1 MIANVS
7 TLDWISLAVA
17 AICAGLAW
25 LAKQQSLPI
34 GARRW
39 LGRIGQKQILEFV
52 QQAEA
57 FAEMTP
63 DEKRAWVVAKLQGF
77 TIDKLGFPVP
87 TSIANLLVEFVYL
100 AWKRA
105 KR

>member
-1 MIANVS
+1 MF
-7 TLDWISLAVA
+7 DWALVA
-17 AICAGLAW
+17 AALISAGLAW
-25 LAKQQSLPI
+25 LAKQQSLPA

-39 LGRIGQKQILEFV
+39 LGRIGQDKILAFIKE
-52 QQAEA
+52 AEA

-63 DEKRAWVVAKLQGF
+63 DEKRAWVVEKLQGF